1 MNPIVYRLGL
11 RVINVVSRFKPVA
24 NGLTAIARAWL
35 RHATLREM
43 LAEQKF
49 DGIIDGGANVG
60 EFAAVVREVLPE
72 SDLLCVE
79 PQPDCAAALRQQGYR
94 VVEAALWREK
104 GTLTL
109 SQPTSETT
117 SCTVLPA
124 TDCAAKASWVV
135 RAIALQDLEIAGER
149 ILVKLDLQGAESIA
163 LEGMGPLWERCAGIL
178 SEVTLGQ
185 EGTHKVL
192 DRILREHGFRE
203 FSTINQLQL
212 GGGRWEADKLW
223 LRSADSA

>member
-1 MNPIVYRLGL
+1 VHPLVYRLGF
-11 RVINVVSRFKPVA
+11 RVINVILRFKPA
-24 NGLTAIARAWL
+24 AKSLTAISRAWL

-49 DGIIDGGANVG
+49 DGVIDGGANVG
-60 EFAAVVREVLPE
+60 EFAAVVRGVLPG

-79 PQPDCAAALRQQGYR
+79 PQPDCAAALRRQGYR
-94 VVEAALWREK
+94 VVEAALWRER

-117 SCTVLPA
+117 SCTVLLA
-124 TDCAAKASWVV
+124 TDAAAKATWVV
-135 RAIALQDLEIAGER
+135 PSIALQDLEISGKQ
-149 ILVKLDLQGAESIA
+149 ILVKLDLQGAEPIT
-163 LEGMGPLWERCAGIL
+163 LEGMGSLWERCAGVL
-178 SEVTLGQ
+178 SEVTLGRG
-185 EGTHKVL
+185 GTHEVL

-212 GGGRWEADKLW
+212 SGGRWEADKLW
-223 LRSADSA
+223 LRR

>member
-1 MNPIVYRLGL
+1 VNPIVYRLGF
-11 RVINVVSRFKPVA
+11 RIINVISRITPVA
-24 NGLTAIARAWL
+24 NGLTAISRAWL

-60 EFAAVVREVLPE
+60 EFAAVAREILPG

-79 PQPDCAAALRQQGYR
+79 PQPNCAAALRRQGYR

-109 SQPTSETT
+109 SQPTPQTT
-117 SCTVLPA
+117 SCTVLLA
-124 TDCAAKASWVV
+124 TDGAAKATWVV
-135 RAIALQDLEIAGER
+135 SSITLQDLEIAGER
-149 ILVKLDLQGAESIA
+149 ILVKLDLQGAEPIA
-163 LEGMGPLWERCAGIL
+163 LEAMGSLWERCAGVL
-178 SEVTLGQ
+178 SEVTLGPS
-185 EGTHKVL
+185 GTHEAL
-192 DRILREHGFRE
+192 NRILRERGFRE
-203 FSTINQLQL
+203 FSTINQLPL

-223 LRSADSA
+223 LRS